1 MIVEVVS
8 GGPADKAGIQQG
20 DVIRS
25 VDGKAI
31 DDKNSLADAIG
42 KLKPGDSAKL
52 EVIRGSEKPSAIAV
66 TLGENPNK
74 KGAAYL
80 GVTYSPAMPMAYG
93 RQDKRP
99 GRSMPMPSMPFR
111 VAPGAAVRNVMTDSP
126 AAKAGLK
133 VGDVIV
139 TVGDKQIDRPQTL
152 ADAVGSYK
160 PGDTVTLTVKREVDG
175 KTNTLDLTVTLG
187 ENPDKKGSAY
197 LGVQLA
203 AGMRTMPHDDGDQ
216 GWLPNVDEM
225 PDWFSKFFD
234 GLPSL
239 PTPGQTQPPAGQ
251 DL

>member
-1 MIVEVVS
+1 
-8 GGPADKAGIQQG
+8 
-20 DVIRS
+20 
-25 VDGKAI
+25 
-31 DDKNSLADAIG
+31 
-42 KLKPGDSAKL
+42 
-52 EVIRGSEKPSAIAV
+52 
-66 TLGENPNK
+66 
-74 KGAAYL
+74 
-80 GVTYSPAMPMAYG
+80 
-93 RQDKRP
+93 
-99 GRSMPMPSMPFR
+99 MPSMPFR

-126 AAKAGLK
+126 AEKAGLK

-175 KTNTLDLTVTLG
+175 KTNTVDLTVTLG

-216 GWLPNVDEM
+216 GWLPNFDEL
-225 PDWFSKFFD
+225 PDRFSKFFD